1 MNAIQAAILLSP
13 HFKLGELCK
22 SATAERL
29 GIDNGPPP
37 HVLQNLRR
45 LAVELEK
52 IRDLTGKPL
61 VIHSG
66 YRSPALN
73 ARVGGSKNS
82 YHMLGCA
89 ADFDPPAGMS
99 HDELQHAIEDAAHI
113 NFDLVLEE
121 KAKDGAHWLHFQV
134 ARPGE
139 RPRRRVKDA
148 TLDVQGGAITRV
160 SAG

>member
-1 MNAIQAAILLSP
+1 MNTIQAAVRLTP
-13 HFKLGELCK
+13 HFSVGELCK
-22 SATAERL
+22 SATAARFD
-29 GIDNGPPP
+29 IDNTPPP
-37 HVLQNLRR
+37 FVLANLRR

-52 IRDLTGKPL
+52 IRDLTGAPL
-61 VIHSG
+61 IIHSG
-66 YRSPALN
+66 YRSVALN
-73 ARVGGSKNS
+73 ARVGGTKNS
-82 YHMLGCA
+82 YHLLGCA
-89 ADFDPPAGMS
+89 ADFDPPEGMT
-99 HDELQHAIEDAAHI
+99 HDELQHAIDEAAHI